1 MKLISGF
8 FGLLYD
14 LVIGDCWQIAA
25 ETAAILVTGIG
36 LLRIGAIPVGDF
48 SVTLG
53 AAIML
58 AAALVI
64 YLEARIS
71 HARRTLQALADSEA
85 DG

>member
-1 MKLISGF
+1 MKLIIGF

-25 ETAAILVTGIG
+25 ETAAILLAGIG
-36 LLRIGAIPVGDF
+36 LLRIGAIPVADF
-48 SVTLG
+48 SVALG

-64 YLEARIS
+64 YLEGRIS
-71 HARRTLQALADSEA
+71 HARKTLRAAGDSDRHA
-85 DG
+85 